1 MGFHLT
7 ELSSPRANITAYMT
21 ISKTGGGE
29 LKDLIYVISSYF
41 IFSNAFAASS
51 SNGST
56 LAKSFSHES
65 LKALASYFYIPV
77 NLSSS

>member
-1 MGFHLT
+1 MADTSVFTRLRRLFST
-7 ELSSPRANITAYMT
+7 DVIIRNP
-21 ISKTGGGE
+21 GGGE

-56 LAKSFSHES
+56 LAKSFSHDS